1 MDNYIGTSI
10 SSGEGTENMDNY
22 CYNVVVSNRTITCYC
37 ESTLCVVGKKKW
49 NKKTNVSHLHCMY
62 CKGTHQGEVMFSSEK
77 NQANSLS
84 HY

>member
-1 MDNYIGTSI
+1 MTCDQPLVDNYIGTSI

-49 NKKTNVSHLHCMY
+49 NKKEDK
-62 CKGTHQGEVMFSSEK
+62 CK
-77 NQANSLS
+77 SLTLYVLQRYPS
-84 HY
+84 G